1 MSQSSE
7 EMCVNPYHYERLSH
21 SNHFHK
27 NKKAMPKIMQ
37 NLVVLMEP
45 SKFAYQI
52 PVKGGNM
59 CLNRFCI
66 DEDDAFELSG
76 VHYLKKFEYTNDN
89 SKGKGY

>member
-1 MSQSSE
+1 MSQSSGE
-7 EMCVNPYHYERLSH
+7 ICVNPYHYERLSH

>member
-1 MSQSSE
+1 MVSRTTANDNLFNTQKFLFQNTLQKIRE
-7 EMCVNPYHYERLSH
+7 Y
-21 SNHFHK
+21 K

-76 VHYLKKFEYTNDN
+76 
-89 SKGKGY
+89 